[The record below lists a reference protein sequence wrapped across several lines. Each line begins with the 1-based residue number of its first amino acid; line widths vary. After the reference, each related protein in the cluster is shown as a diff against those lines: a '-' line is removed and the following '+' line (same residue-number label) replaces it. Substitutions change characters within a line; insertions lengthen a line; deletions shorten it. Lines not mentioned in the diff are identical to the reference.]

1 MSFTVYSQ
9 PEAFGLQT
17 IGEVDWG
24 PSNPYGHDVTV
35 VWKDVETGQLYIGS
49 DEGCS
54 CDVAFNDK
62 GRDKL
67 TKVDRSQVLID
78 VLLNTRKNP
87 SSKAQAQAAELVL
100 KAKREFRNW
109 QARQRRAAKQ
119 EEAMPKQQQ
128 EVQELRQAWKES
140 DADAGA
146 RVLPEQAAHVLGYMG
161 QPGGFPPGD
170 WTRDLLSVMD
180 RADFANSARLRHA
193 FPGYGDAIHM
203 FKYDP
208 DGVAKLQ
215 IIATTPAKK
224 ASDAQA

>member
-9 PEAFGLQT
+9 PESFGLQT

-109 QARQRRAAKQ
+109 QARQRRADKK
-119 EEAMPKQQQ
+119 EEAMSDQTQVK
-128 EVQELRQAWKES
+128 LES
-140 DADAGA
+140 DAETGA
-146 RVLPEQAAHVLGYMG
+146 RVMPEQAAHVLGYMG

-224 ASDAQA
+224 AP

>member
-9 PEAFGLQT
+9 PESFGLQT

-54 CDVAFNDK
+54 CDIAFNDK

-119 EEAMPKQQQ
+119 EASEVSEPQQINTQ
-128 EVQELRQAWKES
+128 TT
-140 DADAGA
+140 
-146 RVLPEQAAHVLGYMG
+146 PEQAAHVLGYMG
-161 QPGGFPPGD
+161 QPGGYPPGD
-170 WTRDLLSVMD
+170 WTRDLISVMD
-180 RADFANSARLRHA
+180 RADVRNYAALREA

-215 IIATTPAKK
+215 VIATTPAKK
-224 ASDAQA
+224 AP